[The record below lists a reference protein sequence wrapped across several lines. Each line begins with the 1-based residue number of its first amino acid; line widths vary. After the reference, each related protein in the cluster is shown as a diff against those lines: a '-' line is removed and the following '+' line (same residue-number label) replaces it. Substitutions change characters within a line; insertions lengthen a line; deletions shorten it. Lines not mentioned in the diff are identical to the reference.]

1 MEKAEGG
8 MNFKI
13 YKLVLVM
20 VWGTVCFLVG
30 HHLGMERSAHD
41 CVRHYLERCVDTE
54 TAEEWDRVD

>member
-1 MEKAEGG
+1 

-20 VWGTVCFLVG
+20 IWGTVCFLVG
-30 HHLGMERSAHD
+30 HHLGIERAAHD

-54 TAEEWDRVD
+54 TAEEWNRVD